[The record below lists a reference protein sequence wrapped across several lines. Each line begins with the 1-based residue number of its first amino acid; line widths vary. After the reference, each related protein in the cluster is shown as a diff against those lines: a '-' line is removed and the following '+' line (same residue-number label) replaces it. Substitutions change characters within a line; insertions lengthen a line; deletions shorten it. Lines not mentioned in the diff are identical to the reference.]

1 MLKIVE
7 FSKIP
12 IKMKNC
18 KAFCKVQTAN
28 RLKKFIQSPPI
39 PPPPSPPADKTLLY
53 LENNFFFM
61 EIYRN
66 IQTFAFKGLQE
77 SSSWVARN
85 GALQIFFLTPHRNMF
100 ARKFVKSERFFG
112 CIWEHIIFIIK

>member
-1 MLKIVE
+1 
-7 FSKIP
+7 
-12 IKMKNC
+12 
-18 KAFCKVQTAN
+18 
-28 RLKKFIQSPPI
+28 
-39 PPPPSPPADKTLLY
+39 
-53 LENNFFFM
+53 M

-85 GALQIFFLTPHRNMF
+85 GAVQIFFLTPHRNMF